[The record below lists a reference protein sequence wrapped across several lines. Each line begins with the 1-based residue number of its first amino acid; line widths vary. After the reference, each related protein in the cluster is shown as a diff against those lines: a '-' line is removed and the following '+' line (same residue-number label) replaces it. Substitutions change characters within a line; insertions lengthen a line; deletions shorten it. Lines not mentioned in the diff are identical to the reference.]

1 MPPRNPRP
9 HFVLPGTFVTTSR
22 YQAVNSFGPAG
33 TVPRRNRPAQAAML
47 RRDLAE
53 LGMLMPRVVDQQRQA
68 GWEEGLGLRVT
79 FSSFPDIHLAID
91 SFDLKSEG
99 IELLNVREAEGVTIA
114 TVWLPEGKLD
124 FFEEKIAAY
133 LSATPEG
140 NRRDNRKLL
149 DAISGIRA
157 AVIEDLWTDDSPI
170 PPADQVRSF
179 EAWISTPVIQ
189 REGGRGRRN
198 ALRLDPTQR
207 VARFHASAEIL
218 GMTVGSRSLL
228 FPERAVLQVRGTL
241 AQMQSSSGLLGQLA
255 ELRLAPEVAE
265 FFMGIDA
272 QEQRDW
278 ADELLRRSS
287 FPGPEED
294 VPHICILD
302 TGCSHGHT
310 LLTRSI
316 DFSDVH
322 AVDPNWGAGDND
334 GHGTAQCGLAL
345 WGDLTDAMTSNSHFN
360 LQHRL
365 ESVKIL
371 PDHGANSEDHFG
383 PITAE
388 AVSRPEIH
396 APNRRR
402 LFSMAITSDTHVL
415 TGRPTA
421 WSAEIDAL
429 CSDWIGNGE
438 APRLMILSGGNVPV
452 IRPGNYFAANSA
464 ASIEDPANA
473 WNALTVG
480 AITRKINITEDCAAG
495 YMPVADAG
503 GLSPYSS
510 TSNGWHRETPFK
522 PDVVFEGGNIGNDGV
537 WCSPLDSLSLLTTH
551 HRPLQRLFS
560 TTWATSAATAI
571 ASRFTAEI
579 MARYPSFWPE
589 TVRALVVHSA
599 DWTQRILQ
607 QFPGGRDN
615 IERRLRHCG
624 WGEPDLLTAINSG
637 SDSLNLIAQSDLQ
650 PYARHAVRR
659 DIVLRDMNLH
669 RLPWPGEILQGL
681 IHQDVELR
689 VTLSYFIEPNPGE
702 RGRSDR
708 FRYASHGLRFAVQRP
723 TETVI
728 QFQARINALAREDD
742 EGFDGF
748 EGADARWLL
757 GPRKRFRGSL
767 HHDRMTCSAPELAS
781 REHIA
786 VFPVGGWWKGR
797 EALERFE
804 RKARYAL
811 IVSIHAPDL
820 PNNIDLYIPVDQA
833 VRAETEISIQNQ

>member
-1 MPPRNPRP
+1 
-9 HFVLPGTFVTTSR
+9 
-22 YQAVNSFGPAG
+22 
-33 TVPRRNRPAQAAML
+33 
-47 RRDLAE
+47 
-53 LGMLMPRVVDQQRQA
+53 
-68 GWEEGLGLRVT
+68 
-79 FSSFPDIHLAID
+79 
-91 SFDLKSEG
+91 
-99 IELLNVREAEGVTIA
+99 
-114 TVWLPEGKLD
+114 
-124 FFEEKIAAY
+124 
-133 LSATPEG
+133 
-140 NRRDNRKLL
+140 
-149 DAISGIRA
+149 
-157 AVIEDLWTDDSPI
+157 
-170 PPADQVRSF
+170 
-179 EAWISTPVIQ
+179 
-189 REGGRGRRN
+189 
-198 ALRLDPTQR
+198 
-207 VARFHASAEIL
+207 
-218 GMTVGSRSLL
+218 
-228 FPERAVLQVRGTL
+228 
-241 AQMQSSSGLLGQLA
+241 
-255 ELRLAPEVAE
+255 
-265 FFMGIDA
+265 
-272 QEQRDW
+272 
-278 ADELLRRSS
+278 
-287 FPGPEED
+287 
-294 VPHICILD
+294 
-302 TGCSHGHT
+302 
-310 LLTRSI
+310 
-316 DFSDVH
+316 
-322 AVDPNWGAGDND
+322 
-334 GHGTAQCGLAL
+334 
-345 WGDLTDAMTSNSHFN
+345 
-360 LQHRL
+360 
-365 ESVKIL
+365 
-371 PDHGANSEDHFG
+371 
-383 PITAE
+383 
-388 AVSRPEIH
+388 
-396 APNRRR
+396 
-402 LFSMAITSDTHVL
+402 
-415 TGRPTA
+415 
-421 WSAEIDAL
+421 
-429 CSDWIGNGE
+429 
-438 APRLMILSGGNVPV
+438 
-452 IRPGNYFAANSA
+452 
-464 ASIEDPANA
+464 
-473 WNALTVG
+473 
-480 AITRKINITEDCAAG
+480 
-495 YMPVADAG
+495 MPVADAG